1 MPVIL
6 SLTLFFLSFAL
17 PASANDRVFFREFK
31 TDICTAWPD
40 RLGKYDWSHCCV
52 EHDLYLWA
60 GGEFEQV
67 KIANKRLHA
76 CVEKASTRF
85 MANLMFFGIELGG
98 YSPIRLK
105 DKKFG
110 NAWGET
116 NTDSKLSS
124 EEISILVEALNLVD
138 LEEYNY
144 LVIPFIQNLKKTN
157 Q

>member
-6 SLTLFFLSFAL
+6 SFILFLFTFSL
-17 PASANDRVFFREFK
+17 PASANDRVFLREFK

-116 NTDSKLSS
+116 NSDTKLSLR
-124 EEISILVEALNLVD
+124 EINTLIESLELVD
-138 LEEYNY
+138 LKDYQY
-144 LVIPFIQNLKKTN
+144 LLTPFIQNLKKIN

>member
-1 MPVIL
+1 MLALLPIL
-6 SLTLFFLSFAL
+6 LFCLSFSL
-17 PASANDRVFFREFK
+17 PASGNDRIFLREFK

-60 GGEFEQV
+60 GGEFEQA

-116 NTDSKLSS
+116 NTDSKLTLQ
-124 EEISILVEALNLVD
+124 EVEMLIES
-138 LEEYNY
+138 LELIELEDYQY
-144 LVIPFIQNLKKTN
+144 LVTPFIQNLKKTN